1 MIAVIERHNG
11 TGNIGLGLVENFG
24 LRQGAIATTVAHD
37 SHNIVVIGANAA
49 DMFRAVHDVAE
60 IGGGMSLCL
69 QGIIRAHLPLPI
81 AGLMSDA
88 SAQETSNTL
97 QEMNCLAYEELGVNP
112 DIEPFMNLSFLALP
126 VIPELKMTDQGL
138 FDVRSFSFVHVFV

>member
-1 MIAVIERHNG
+1 
-11 TGNIGLGLVENFG
+11 
-24 LRQGAIATTVAHD
+24 
-37 SHNIVVIGANAA
+37 
-49 DMFRAVHDVAE
+49 
-60 IGGGMSLCL
+60 
-69 QGIIRAHLPLPI
+69 
-81 AGLMSDA
+81 MSDA